1 LTPARLEKEK
11 KSIWVV
17 SYVIAKNLCNE
28 GPRAAAIAKFFGDDV
43 SPYVVVQRE
52 EFRPLGLHKRSIRDA
67 LQVGELN
74 STNNRADIFATS
86 IRQRGSLWYE

>member
-1 LTPARLEKEK
+1 MRALGL
-11 KSIWVV
+11 
-17 SYVIAKNLCNE
+17 
-28 GPRAAAIAKFFGDDV
+28 PRSRPREIPVQAPVGQLRGSLGGHLIAKFFGDDV

-86 IRQRGSLWYE
+86 ICQRGSLWYE